1 MNSEGLMRIFS
12 KIVDLIVLNIVFII
26 CSLPLFTLGASLTA
40 LYSVTLKMVRD
51 EEAYIVSG
59 FLGAW
64 KANFR
69 QATLLF
75 VPMVCLIAFIYTDY
89 ILLSQYGG
97 LFYSV
102 LKALT
107 IIFALG
113 LLCVSLYIFPVL
125 ARFRLGIRQ
134 VVANS
139 LGMWL
144 FRPFYSLLLL
154 LLSVPVMFLAL
165 YSIYTAAFLGIIGVI
180 CGCALYAYIQS
191 YIFRN
196 VFAEFEK

>member
-1 MNSEGLMRIFS
+1 MNSEGLLRIFS
-12 KIVDLIVLNIVFII
+12 KIVDLIILNIVFII
-26 CSLPLFTLGASLTA
+26 CSLPLFTLGASFTA

-75 VPMVCLIAFIYTDY
+75 IPMVCMIAFICTDY

-97 LFYSV
+97 LLYSV

-107 IIFALG
+107 IIFGLG
-113 LLCVSLYIFPVL
+113 LLCVFLYIFPVL
-125 ARFRLGIRQ
+125 ARFRLGIWQ
-134 VVANS
+134 VVANVF
-139 LGMWL
+139 GMWL

-154 LLSVPVMFLAL
+154 LLSVPVMFFAL
-165 YSIYTAAFLGIIGVI
+165 YSIYTVAFLGIIGVI
-180 CGCALYAYIQS
+180 CGFSLYAYIQS
-191 YIFRN
+191 YIFRI